1 MYVPFAGD
9 RGSKEAWM
17 DLESQTML
25 NLISMLVQNSN
36 HGRSPSE
43 IAHDTLSASY
53 PHHARGGVLTLP
65 RKKWA
70 HPPFQNSL
78 CYISALSHK
87 HLLSFQNDHPP
98 WAIGDN
104 FSTRRKV
111 MRRGKLATDAK

>member
-43 IAHDTLSASY
+43 IANDTLNASY

-65 RKKWA
+65 TKK
-70 HPPFQNSL
+70 
-78 CYISALSHK
+78 SANV
-87 HLLSFQNDHPP
+87 LLVSRRSPS
-98 WAIGDN
+98 GDRRRFLN
-104 FSTRRKV
+104 KEESYETRQ
-111 MRRGKLATDAK
+111 TCD

>member
-43 IAHDTLSASY
+43 IAHDTLNASY

-65 RKKWA
+65 TKKLA
-70 HPPFQNSL
+70 HPPGVS
-78 CYISALSHK
+78 K
-87 HLLSFQNDHPP
+87 RPP
-98 WAIGDN
+98 LGD
-104 FSTRRKV
+104 
-111 MRRGKLATDAK
+111 

>member
-43 IAHDTLSASY
+43 IAHDTLNASY

-70 HPPFQNSL
+70 HPPFVSKRPSL
-78 CYISALSHK
+78 
-87 HLLSFQNDHPP
+87 
-98 WAIGDN
+98 GDWRQFLN
-104 FSTRRKV
+104 KEESYETRQ
-111 MRRGKLATDAK
+111 TCD